1 MTKAQTEIH
10 AAVIK
15 LIANLAQRTES
26 HAAQLDQST
35 GIRAADAIAPLLK
48 ALSDLEVIHLPS
60 SRSQV
65 RFVPRDD
72 SIIAV
77 YQGEN
82 LLAVM
87 DHACFVNHPDTAS
100 EDDA

>member
-1 MTKAQTEIH
+1 MTKEQTEMH

-26 HAAQLDQST
+26 HAAQFDRSN
-35 GIRAADAIAPLLK
+35 GIRAAYAIAPLLK
-48 ALSDLEVIHLPS
+48 ALSDWEVIHLPS

-72 SIIAV
+72 WMIAV
-77 YQGEN
+77 YQW
-82 LLAVM
+82 
-87 DHACFVNHPDTAS
+87 
-100 EDDA
+100 

>member
-1 MTKAQTEIH
+1 MH

-15 LIANLAQRTES
+15 LITNLARRTES
-26 HAAQLDQST
+26 HAAQFDAST
-35 GIRAADAIAPLLK
+35 GVRAADAIAPLLK
-48 ALSDLEVIHLPS
+48 ALSNWVVIHLHS

-72 SIIAV
+72 DMIAV

-87 DHACFVNHPDTAS
+87 NHAYFVNHPNTAFK
-100 EDDA
+100 DDA